1 MGVASRPVRDASVPC
16 ALDVDLLGPV
26 RVCRGGFEIELPAS
40 RRVRALLVYL
50 ALMPR
55 GASRSQ
61 LCTLLWDGAADP
73 RGELRWCL
81 SKLRRVLDEAG
92 RTRVFVESDR
102 VRLDLT
108 DCRVDVAAVE
118 GSNMQALAPDEAG
131 TLAAAFRGE
140 LADGLAL
147 ERAPEFEAWLAATRR
162 RFRELHVGLL
172 ERAANGSGQGVTAH
186 LEKWLQLSPFDPNA
200 HVRLL
205 ERLSDSGR
213 IRDAEAHL
221 DAAEKRFAAEGLDF
235 VLIRHAWLKRRS
247 ASRILPGA
255 PESPSSLES
264 SAYPA
269 SAHSGPLVGA
279 GSAETTLAAP
289 RRASIAVMPFR
300 EAEYGQSKWLA
311 DALVHDVITR
321 LAKLRSLFVIAQG
334 TVFALAEQHTA
345 PDEAGRLLNVDYLVR
360 GTVRWFGERALV
372 TVELTQTAT
381 GRVVWAER
389 FDSRREDALTVLEE
403 FGNGIVAAVAGEI
416 ERLERN
422 RAILRPPASLDAWEA
437 HHRGLWHIYR
447 FTRADN
453 DAARHFFSRAVQLDP
468 TFARAYA
475 GLSFSQWQ
483 SAFQGWGER
492 AAEVAAALDSAGRG
506 IMADELDPAVH
517 WALGRALWLR
527 GEHEQ
532 AVGALSR
539 AVDLS
544 PNFALGHY
552 ALAFVQSQ
560 AGDAQVGIAASDT
573 SRNLSPCDP
582 LLFGMLGARAMALV
596 RLGRFEEAAA
606 AAVEAANRPNAHVHI
621 FAIAACTLAL
631 AGRLDEARVRMAA
644 ARQAVPGYGMS
655 EFMSAFRFDA
665 EGEGRFREGAR
676 LIGVR

>member
-1 MGVASRPVRDASVPC
+1 MGVESRPVRDASVPC
-16 ALDVDLLGPV
+16 ALDVGLLGRV
-26 RVCRGGFEIELPAS
+26 RVCRGDLEIELPAS

-50 ALMPR
+50 ALNPR

-81 SKLRRVLDEAG
+81 SKLRRVLDEDG
-92 RTRVFVESDR
+92 RARVLVEADR
-102 VRLDLT
+102 VRLDLA
-108 DCRVDVAAVE
+108 DCQVDVAAAESVNVQSL
-118 GSNMQALAPDEAG
+118 GPDEAG

-140 LADGLAL
+140 VAEGLAL
-147 ERAPEFEAWLAATRR
+147 ERAPEFEAWLGATRR
-162 RFRELHVGLL
+162 RFRELHVALL
-172 ERAANGSGQGVTAH
+172 TCAASGSGNGVTAH
-186 LEKWLQLSPFDPNA
+186 LEQWLQLSPFDPHA

-205 ERLSDSGR
+205 ERLADSGR
-213 IRDAEAHL
+213 IRDAEVHL
-221 DAAEKRFAAEGLDF
+221 DAAQKRFAAEGLEF
-235 VLIRHAWLKRRS
+235 ALVRHAWFELRRGSRLVS
-247 ASRILPGA
+247 ASPVHPI
-255 PESPSSLES
+255 STQ
-264 SAYPA
+264 A
-269 SAHSGPLVGA
+269 SASPVCAQDGRADTA
-279 GSAETTLAAP
+279 GSAETTLCAP
-289 RRASIAVMPFR
+289 RRASIAVMPFT
-300 EAEYGQSKWLA
+300 EAEDRQSKWLG

-334 TVFALAEQHTA
+334 TVFALADQRTA
-345 PDEAGRLLNVDYLVR
+345 PDEAGRMLGVDYLVR
-360 GTVRWFGERALV
+360 GAVRWLGGRALV

-381 GRVVWAER
+381 GRVAWAER

-416 ERLERN
+416 ERLECN

-437 HHRGLWHIYR
+437 HHRGLWHMYR

-475 GLSFSQWQ
+475 GLSFAQWQ

-492 AAEVAAALDSAGRG
+492 ATEVAAALESAGRG

-517 WALGRALWLR
+517 WAQGRALWLH
-527 GEHEQ
+527 GEHDQ
-532 AVGALSR
+532 SVAALSR

-544 PNFALGHY
+544 PNFAQGHY

-560 AGDAQVGIAASDT
+560 AGDAHVAIAASDT
-573 SRNLSPCDP
+573 SRSLSPCDP
-582 LLFGMLGARAMALV
+582 LLFGILGARAMALV
-596 RLGRFEEAAA
+596 RLGRFEEAAT
-606 AAVEAANRPNAHVHI
+606 AAVEAANRPNAHAHI
-621 FAIAACTLAL
+621 SAIAACTLAL
-631 AGRLDEARVRMAA
+631 AGRLDEARARMAA
-644 ARQAVPGYGMS
+644 ARQAIPGYGMS

-676 LIGVR
+676 LIGVG